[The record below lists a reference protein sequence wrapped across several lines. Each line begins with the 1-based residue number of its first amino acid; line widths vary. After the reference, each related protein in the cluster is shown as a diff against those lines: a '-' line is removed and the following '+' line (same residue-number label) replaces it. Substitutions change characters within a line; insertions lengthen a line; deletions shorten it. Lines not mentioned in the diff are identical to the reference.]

1 MYVDG
6 GQAKKTFFK
15 KDDIVFKEGDA
26 GIAAYIVETGS
37 VGIFK
42 TVEGEEIQLATI
54 KEGELFGEMAIIDGS
69 KRMARAVAL
78 VDTVIVAIPRAG
90 FESLMAKQPPF
101 VKTLIH
107 ILADNLRNVHERYMK
122 RPRSY
127 EDYLNAI
134 AFNLG
139 KFREFLKANPDAD
152 PTGETMRRARE
163 VEDQIGRLRELL
175 AGYGDR
181 RTSVM
186 DPAGPA
192 TPIK

>member
-6 GQAKKTFFK
+6 GQVKKSFFK
-15 KDDIVFKEGDA
+15 KDDIVFKEGDE

-90 FESLMAKQPPF
+90 FESLLTKQPPF

-107 ILADNLRNVHERYMK
+107 ILADNLRNVHEKYMK

-127 EDYLNAI
+127 DDFLNAV

-139 KFREFLKANPDAD
+139 SFHEFLKCHPDAD
-152 PTGETMRRARE
+152 QTGEALRRVHE
-163 VEDQIGRLRELL
+163 VEDQIARLRELM
-175 AGYGDR
+175 AGHKDR

-186 DPAGPA
+186 DASGPA
-192 TPIK
+192 APIK